1 MTSETMLAMSASAA
15 VAQEVA
21 DERVDAE
28 EDDRDGQ
35 QHARLLAVDPE
46 DLADDPAW
54 LDAPGAGVQVEVS
67 HPR

>member
-1 MTSETMLAMSASAA
+1 MTSETMLAMSARAL

-21 DERVDAE
+21 DEGVDAE

-54 LDAPGAGVQVEVS
+54 LDAPGAGSSRSVS
-67 HPR
+67 HLR